1 MVDPS
6 LAFRVAVPA
15 ALVASAVAVWLLDRP
30 RGGWGRRL
38 RSRLLL
44 GVPWGTLV
52 TGVLV
57 LAVYLFVQRGY
68 WHWHDPL
75 VVPFS
80 SWSYLYP
87 LGVVVAPFAHAGVGH
102 LTGNLLG
109 TLALAPL
116 AEYAWS
122 HFPTERGSSSF
133 GSWRTN
139 PVVRA
144 FVLFPVGV
152 VAVGLATSLFS
163 WGPVVGFSGV
173 VFAFAGFALVRFP
186 LATVVAL
193 AARGLVSTTYYAL
206 QNPVVV
212 GQASPSYGP
221 PWWFGIAV
229 QGHLLGLLLGVVV
242 GVVVL
247 ARRERRPSAL
257 RLWTGT
263 VLLGSS
269 LTLWAVWWYRGP
281 ETYVLYR
288 GLGVALVLALGTL
301 VALAARASDRP
312 VVGDAGL
319 TRRRAALM
327 LVGVPLLTMAMVAVP
342 LNLTTVAAG
351 DLPGES
357 VEVEGYQVTYA
368 EDVPNRKIPAFD
380 VSVFGESTNVTTSGV
395 IVVNE
400 DRHVWTREA
409 STGAL
414 AFDGE
419 RSVRV
424 GGLGWSET
432 VTAHREGWSARG
444 GPTAYQVWLRAD
456 GGDWQHVFASDPA
469 TAEPTLRGRNV
480 SVAPENGSFL
490 LAVSRGNDT
499 LDRVPMPAE
508 NETALVGGIRFDH
521 TDDGALVARFNETRV
536 QVAHRETYE

>member
-1 MVDPS
+1 MADLS
-6 LAFRVAVPA
+6 LALRVAVPA

-30 RGGWGRRL
+30 GGDWGTRL

-52 TGVLV
+52 TFALV
-57 LAVYLFVQRGY
+57 LGVYLFVQGGY
-68 WHWHDPL
+68 WHWYDP
-75 VVPFS
+75 VVVAFS

-87 LGVVVAPFAHAGVGH
+87 LGVVAAPFSHAGVGH

-122 HFPTERGSSSF
+122 HFPTERGTSSF
-133 GSWRTN
+133 ASWRTN
-139 PVVRA
+139 PYVRS
-144 FVLFPVGV
+144 FVLFPLGV
-152 VAVGLATSLFS
+152 VGIGLATSLFS

-186 LATVVAL
+186 LATVVTL
-193 AARGLVSTTYYAL
+193 AARGLVATTYYAL
-206 QNPVVV
+206 RDPVVV

-242 GVVVL
+242 GVLVL
-247 ARRERRPSAL
+247 ARRDRRPSAL

-269 LTLWAVWWYRGP
+269 LTLWAIWWYRGP

-288 GLGVALVLALGTL
+288 GLGVTLVLALGLL
-301 VALAARASDRP
+301 VAVAARASDRP
-312 VVGDAGL
+312 VVGDGGL
-319 TRRRAALM
+319 TRRRAAIM

-342 LNLTTVAAG
+342 LNLTTVADG
-351 DLPGES
+351 DLSGES
-357 VEVEGYQVTYA
+357 VAVEGYQVTYA

-380 VSVFGESTNVTTSGV
+380 FSLFGESTNVTTSGV
-395 IVVNE
+395 IVVHE
-400 DRHVWTREA
+400 DRQVWSREI

-424 GGLGWSET
+424 GGVGWSRT
-432 VTAHREGWSARG
+432 VTAHREGWSTQG
-444 GPTAYQVWLRAD
+444 GPTAYQVWLRAAAD
-456 GGDWQHVFASDPA
+456 DWTHVFASRPA
-469 TAEPTLRGRNV
+469 TAEPTIAGRNV
-480 SVAPENGSFL
+480 TVVPENGSFL
-490 LAVSRGNDT
+490 LQVSRGNDT
-499 LDRVPMPAE
+499 LARAPMPAE
-508 NETALVGGIRFDH
+508 NETARVGGLRFDH
-521 TDDGALVARFNETRV
+521 TADGTLVAIDNQTRV